1 MDFRDRIHKM
11 MAEIKKGRANLYIN
25 GKQHLSALLP
35 EEARLRGRIGLFKYW
50 ERPDVTYSNLY
61 IRAAN

>member
-1 MDFRDRIHKM
+1 